1 MSEMKERRKEDRKEE
16 KKKSDAIK
24 GDECVQQ
31 LEFHISPM
39 GLHNGTATLK
49 NTLVVSQNS

>member
-1 MSEMKERRKEDRKEE
+1 MSEMKEGRKTEKKK
-16 KKKSDAIK
+16 KKKSDAIEC
-24 GDECVQQ
+24 DECVWQ

-39 GLHNGTATLK
+39 GLQNGTATLK